1 MKIYVNEDLSETIV
15 EEKIKVAE
23 KLLKEQKELDLDV
36 QELIS
41 ENIKEL
47 LA

>member
-23 KLLKEQKELDLDV
+23 KLLKEQKEIDLDV